1 MEDLA
6 SARVLIFLDDL
17 RCLIAISVDL
27 CFLGY
32 GLASSVFD
40 NCLLAYRLSHPA
52 ASESTEA
59 AGLETGKAA
68 TVAKASSEEIVIV
81 HLHHHAEWVST
92 LLLLLHLSLLAAL
105 TLTSHAALH
114 LIKQAGATE
123 RRLAKSTSK
132 KVVIIVEEASKR
144 VVAIEE
150 LTENIVRLSHV
161 EVSGMESGGPTVASI
176 GATTA
181 RRMPALLEKLAA
193 VSVVILSFLCVTKN
207 AICVRDL
214 LKDFFCLLL
223 VVRVLVRMVLER
235 KFLVGLL
242 NLREL
247 SVSRHAE
254 HLIKVLRV
262 EVWT

>member
-1 MEDLA
+1 
-6 SARVLIFLDDL
+6 
-17 RCLIAISVDL
+17 LIAISVDL

-32 GLASSVFD
+32 GLASSIFD
-40 NCLLAYRLSHPA
+40 NRLLAYRLAHPA

-59 AGLETGKAA
+59 AGLETGEAA
-68 TVAKASSEEIVIV
+68 TVTKASSEEIVISI

-114 LIKQAGATE
+114 LIKQAGTTE
-123 RRLAKSTSK
+123 RRLAKSASK

-144 VVAIEE
+144 VAATEE
-150 LTENIVRLSHV
+150 ITENIVRLPHV
-161 EVSGMESGGPTVASI
+161 EVSGMESGGPTVASA
-176 GATTA
+176 GATATG
-181 RRMPALLEKLAA
+181 RMPALLEKLAA

-223 VVRVLVRMVLER
+223 AVRVLVRMVLER
-235 KFLVGLL
+235 KFLVGLFD
-242 NLREL
+242 LREL